1 MKTVILYTCI
11 ATAFI
16 LTIIAGK
23 IVWINEFCNEIGSFA
38 TEQADILNRRNYLI
52 QKIITSPNQL
62 IAEMPNIV
70 GRQFQGEW
78 ALYSASMFSAAL
90 TNIAHIYPSTR
101 EESIGYIDKLIEI
114 VLSPEIRKYDT
125 EKWGED
131 PLESLE
137 TDNSHISYLSH
148 LAWMT

>member
-23 IVWINEFCNEIGSFA
+23 IVWMNEFCNEIGSFA

-78 ALYSASMFSAAL
+78 ALQ
-90 TNIAHIYPSTR
+90 HIYRRLFPR
-101 EESIGYIDKLIEI
+101 
-114 VLSPEIRKYDT
+114 
-125 EKWGED
+125 
-131 PLESLE
+131 
-137 TDNSHISYLSH
+137 
-148 LAWMT
+148 